1 MRFARTL
8 SLSLKLAYKRGVA
21 SIFVPPT
28 PTRSPF
34 CVCVTAEAGV
44 PYTQMESPKSF
55 SLRRP
60 LAPTPAHLYTSYLR
74 VGV

>member
-28 PTRSPF
+28 PTRFPLL
-34 CVCVTAEAGV
+34 
-44 PYTQMESPKSF
+44 
-55 SLRRP
+55 SLRNCGGGGT
-60 LAPTPAHLYTSYLR
+60 LHTDGTTKTF
-74 VGV
+74 